1 MDELLPVVDKT
12 GKVIGKEYRSV
23 LHKSPDLIHPVVHA
37 WIFNKK
43 GQVLLQQRSLQ
54 KDTSPGYWDMSCG
67 GHIKY
72 KDTPIKTLERELQE
86 ELGIMSY
93 KYIYRLIEKYVFSS
107 QKQSELIYLYYVV
120 IKDEMPASQFTLQK
134 SEVEQVQWMNYEE
147 ILEKALNNE
156 IKVTRWVFTQL
167 PKIYRKTFV
176 DCIIKEHKIV

>member
-23 LHKSPDLIHPVVHA
+23 LHQSPDLIHPVVHA

-72 KDTPIKTLERELQE
+72 KDTPIKTLKRELQE
-86 ELGIMSY
+86 ELGIEAKNY
-93 KYIYRLIEKYVFSS
+93 LYKLVNKYIINLE
-107 QKQSELIYLYYVV
+107 KQSELIYLYYVV
-120 IKDEMPASQFTLQK
+120 IKDEIPASQFTFQK
-134 SEVEQVQWMNYEE
+134 SEVEQVRWMYYEE
-147 ILEKALNNE
+147 ILERAINDE
-156 IKVTRWVFTQL
+156 IKVTQWIFTQL
-167 PKIYRKTFV
+167 PKIYRKIFV
-176 DCIIKEHKIV
+176 DCVVKG